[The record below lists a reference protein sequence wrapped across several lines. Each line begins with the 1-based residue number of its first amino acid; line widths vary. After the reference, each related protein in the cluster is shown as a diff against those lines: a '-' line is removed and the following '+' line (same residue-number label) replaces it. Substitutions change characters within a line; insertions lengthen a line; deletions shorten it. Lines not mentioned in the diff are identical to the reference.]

1 MNDYKLTYYLVIMI
15 KKKILIAQGGGPTM
29 VINKSLVG
37 IIQQAKDK
45 FQVLGS
51 LNGVRG
57 IVDNKFT
64 SLNELSSQKMNEIE
78 NSPGAAL
85 GSTRDKPDQK
95 YCDEIC
101 KVLKKK
107 KIEKFFY
114 IGGNDSSDSLRL
126 ISEKAKKDGQ
136 NIQCIHVPKTIDND
150 LVLNDHTPGFGS
162 AAKYVSSLFAGINL
176 DVNSL
181 PGIYIGVVMG
191 RHAGFLTASSALLR
205 KRKSDGP
212 HLIYVPESIFNI
224 SKFSNDVLKV
234 YNKYGKCVVA
244 ISEGIKNN
252 KGQLLATLANNSN
265 EKDAHGNVQ
274 LSGSGSLGDFLSN
287 GIKKTLN
294 IKRVRSDTLGYPQRS
309 FLGCCSEVDQKEAKL
324 IGKKAVQFSLKTTES
339 FSVSIKE
346 RSSFSSGYDIKFSI
360 NNLKD
365 IAGKTKYMSPKFINN
380 QGNNVTSQFINY
392 ALPLIGK
399 KFPKFTTNL

>member
-1 MNDYKLTYYLVIMI
+1 MI

-37 IIQQAKDK
+37 IIQQAKKK

-57 IVDNKFT
+57 IIDNKIIN
-64 SLNELSSQKMNEIE
+64 LNELSAKKLNEIE

-101 KVLKKK
+101 KFLKKK

-126 ISEKAKKDGQ
+126 ISEKAKKDNYQ
-136 NIQCIHVPKTIDND
+136 LQCIHVPKTIDND

-181 PGIYIGVVMG
+181 PGIYIGVIMG

-212 HLIYVPESIFNI
+212 HLIYFPESTFDK
-224 SKFSNDVLKV
+224 SKFFNDVMKV
-234 YNKYGKCVVA
+234 YKKYGKCIVA
-244 ISEGIKNN
+244 VSEGIKNN
-252 KGQLLATLANNSN
+252 KNQLLATLESSLN

-287 GIKKTLN
+287 EIKKTLK
-294 IKRVRSDTLGYPQRS
+294 IKRVRADTLGYSQRS
-309 FLGCCSEVDQKEAKL
+309 FLGCYSEVDQKEAKL
-324 IGKKAVQFSLKTTES
+324 IGKKALQFSLKTSES

-346 RSSFSSGYDIKFSI
+346 RSRFSPKYKITFSL

-365 IAGKTKYMSPKFINN
+365 IGGKTKYMSPKFINRE
-380 QGNNVTSQFINY
+380 GNNVTKQFINY

-399 KFPKFTTNL
+399 NFPKFTTNL